1 MEPCASWD
9 PASGRSLATLEGH
22 TDPVR
27 ALAFSPDGRTLA
39 SVGEDEVLRL
49 WDAQSMEPLTSV
61 RVGPCFAATWGSVG
75 LVLALGN
82 RVALMSL
89 VERN

>member
-1 MEPCASWD
+1 
-9 PASGRSLATLEGH
+9 
-22 TDPVR
+22 VR
-27 ALAFSPDGRTLA
+27 ALAFCPDGRTLA
-39 SVGEDEVLRL
+39 SASDDEVLRL

-61 RVGPCFAATWGSVG
+61 RVGPCVAAVWGSVG

-89 VERN
+89 VERD